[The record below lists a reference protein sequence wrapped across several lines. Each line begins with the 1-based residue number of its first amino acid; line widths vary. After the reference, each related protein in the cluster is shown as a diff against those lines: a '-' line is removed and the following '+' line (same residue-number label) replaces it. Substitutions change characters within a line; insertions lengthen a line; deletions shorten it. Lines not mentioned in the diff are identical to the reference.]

1 MALELI
7 YTSTRTVPNVSGLG
21 STDAAA
27 YMPHWDAVLTRL
39 AVYSGYGNLFK
50 VFRDGTAVCIGNQ
63 LSGLRF
69 GSLAGGGGAALV
81 PVTGGYDAYVIDPIA
96 GQPDYGRKLN
106 GLVLDGG
113 WMVSGGL
120 FDPDQ
125 GLLYNRG
132 ANGRM
137 VERRRLSDGQVVS
150 SFVIETDPFTAY
162 HAYHYAGAGR
172 ALAVSYASPGKV
184 VFFDYNTG
192 EIVLA
197 SELGLAA
204 RIIAYDVIHRLVVA
218 VQPDGR
224 VKVFTSEALPAS
236 LSAPEF
242 LPATA
247 GKLKGNVLT
256 TWLTGSRGEP
266 IGDAWVKWRLTGN
279 KGSLEK
285 PYTRTDAN
293 GYAVNYYYG
302 PETDLGLGQETV
314 IVEVVV

>member
-7 YTSTRTVPNVSGLG
+7 YTSTKTVANVSGLG
-21 STDAAA
+21 STDAAVF
-27 YMPHWDAVLTRL
+27 MPNWDAVLTRL

-50 VFRDGTAVCIGNQ
+50 VFRDGTAICIGNQ

-69 GSLAGGGGAALV
+69 GSLAGGGGVALV
-81 PVTGGYDAYVIDPIA
+81 PVTGGYDAYGLDPIA

-113 WMVSGGL
+113 WILSGDL

-125 GLLYNRG
+125 GLLYHRG
-132 ANGRM
+132 SGGRT

-150 SFVIETDPFTAY
+150 SFSIEADTQIAY

-172 ALAVSYASPGKV
+172 ALAVSYNSPGKA

-204 RIIAYDVIHRLVVA
+204 RIVAYDHLHRLVIA
-218 VQPDGR
+218 VLADGR
-224 VKVFTSEALPAS
+224 VKVFTSEALPAN
-236 LSAPEF
+236 LSSPAFAP
-242 LPATA
+242 AAA
-247 GKLKGNVLT
+247 GKLQGNVLT
-256 TWLTGSRGEP
+256 TRLTGSRGEP
-266 IGDAWVKWRLTGN
+266 IGDAWVKWRLAGD

-285 PYTRTDAN
+285 PYTRTDTD
-293 GYAVNYYYG
+293 GYARNFYYG